1 MRIYT
6 YAPPLTRSQVIIVN
20 MCIPQRT
27 CMYDRVYAYILVY
40 IHTPLPLFPILLS
53 ITPNTSQHTL
63 YIPYLHLIH
72 LHHTHIHIHPILYIV
87 IFSINFSD
95 PMDKAMAKIFMSGIY
110 IVYA

>member
-72 LHHTHIHIHPILYIV
+72 LHHTFTPYT
-87 IFSINFSD
+87 
-95 PMDKAMAKIFMSGIY
+95 IY
-110 IVYA
+110 SNLLDQLLRPNGQSNG